1 MMHARPWLDGKT
13 NSAIMEIGSQKPMTA
28 KHSQP
33 QAMKKKDNNKKEIT
47 FYKCRK
53 MGNYLNKRTNRKRS
67 SFLVLNDDKH
77 DSSSDE
83 DVDGADNKAPSY
95 SDLNVLDKVE

>member
-67 SFLVLNDDKH
+67 SFLVLMMT
-77 DSSSDE
+77 SMT
-83 DVDGADNKAPSY
+83 A
-95 SDLNVLDKVE
+95 VLMKMWMELTTRHPATVI

>member
-13 NSAIMEIGSQKPMTA
+13 NSAIMEIGSQKPMTV

-67 SFLVLNDDKH
+67 SFLVLMMT
-77 DSSSDE
+77 SMT
-83 DVDGADNKAPSY
+83 A
-95 SDLNVLDKVE
+95 VLMKMWMELTTRHPATVI

>member
-53 MGNYLNKRTNRKRS
+53 MGNYLIKRTNRKRS
-67 SFLVLNDDKH
+67 SFLVLMMA
-77 DSSSDE
+77 SMT
-83 DVDGADNKAPSY
+83 A
-95 SDLNVLDKVE
+95 VLMKMWMELTTRHPATVI

>member
-33 QAMKKKDNNKKEIT
+33 QAMKKTDNNKKEIT

-67 SFLVLNDDKH
+67 SFLVLMMA
-77 DSSSDE
+77 SMT
-83 DVDGADNKAPSY
+83 A
-95 SDLNVLDKVE
+95 VLMKMWMELTTRHPATVI

>member
-13 NSAIMEIGSQKPMTA
+13 NSAIMEIVSRKPMTA

-67 SFLVLNDDKH
+67 SFLVLMMT
-77 DSSSDE
+77 SMT
-83 DVDGADNKAPSY
+83 A
-95 SDLNVLDKVE
+95 VLMKMWMELTTRHPATVI